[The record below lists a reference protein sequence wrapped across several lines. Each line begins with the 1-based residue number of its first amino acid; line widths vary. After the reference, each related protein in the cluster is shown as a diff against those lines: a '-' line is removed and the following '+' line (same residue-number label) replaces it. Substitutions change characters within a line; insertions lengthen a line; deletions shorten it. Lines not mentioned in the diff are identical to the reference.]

1 MFRELVTFQDHMNRL
16 FNQSIPKAKFED
28 EGLFGGAWAPAVDIY
43 ETDQAI
49 VLKADL
55 PELNADDVDIR
66 VEDNMLFLKG
76 ERKMEKETK
85 EENYHRVERSYG
97 AFSRSFILP
106 RTVSSEKISADY
118 QNGVLKITMLKRE
131 ESKPK
136 QIRVTANS

>member
-1 MFRELVTFQDHMNRL
+1 MFRELMTLQDRMNRL
-16 FNQSIPKAKFED
+16 FEQGLPKAKYED

-55 PELNADDVDIR
+55 PDLNPNDVDIR

-97 AFSRSFILP
+97 AFSRSFVLP
-106 RTVSSEKISADY
+106 RTVSSEKIAADY
-118 QNGVLKITMLKRE
+118 KNGVLKITMPKRE

-136 QIRVTANS
+136 QIRVNVNS

>member
-1 MFRELVTFQDHMNRL
+1 MFRELVTLQDRMNRL
-16 FNQSIPKAKFED
+16 FDQNLPKAKFED

-55 PELNADDVDIR
+55 PDINAKDVDIR
-66 VEDNMLFLKG
+66 VEDNMLYLKG
-76 ERKMEKETK
+76 ERKMEQETK

-97 AFSRSFILP
+97 SFSRSFVLP

-118 QNGVLKITMLKRE
+118 QNGVLKITMPKRE

-136 QIRVTANS
+136 QIRVNVNS